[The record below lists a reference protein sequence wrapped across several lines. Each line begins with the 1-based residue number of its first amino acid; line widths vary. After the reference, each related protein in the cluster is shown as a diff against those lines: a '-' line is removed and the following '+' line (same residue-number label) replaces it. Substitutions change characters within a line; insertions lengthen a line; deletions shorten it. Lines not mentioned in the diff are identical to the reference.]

1 MGPDLVETNI
11 SSCAE
16 NIHRLQVLEELRRR
30 QLINFELGQAA
41 VCDRKLL
48 AIGGRLREG
57 HVSLLSGL
65 PKRVLRPD
73 HVEQG

>member
-48 AIGGRLREG
+48 AIGGRLREARG
-57 HVSLLSGL
+57 DIVAC
-65 PKRVLRPD
+65 
-73 HVEQG
+73 